1 MARTRLDPTPRA
13 AWPSAP
19 ARGRNRRSRRRA
31 RGRGGS
37 RGGTRWSLWAP
48 RLEHGYDPWPGHHC
62 SARRAQVAAR
72 RRYHTGVADGVG
84 VGLRARSV
92 PRLSD
97 YDHVLRRQP
106 SPAPAGDGTRQPGDP
121 GSYSNVEV
129 THDGGNSWQ
138 QSNLPVTLSD
148 ATPLACVDAET
159 CATLGIDPSG
169 NATFLETSDGGGTW
183 ASVAGPNQLT
193 SSIGVTVLA
202 CTTAESCVAVASDPA
217 DQSGAAVAFVTNDGG
232 ATWTDSVLPTDFVP
246 TGLQCVSGELC
257 VASGFSQ
264 SPDGSST
271 IPPGTVLYSS
281 DDGATWAAASV
292 PPGLGPLGR
301 VSCADSTDCVASFFG
316 DDGSSSQI
324 LASTDGGQSW
334 SEAAAS
340 GLPAAFVTGLSC
352 PTAAECW
359 AAGMMR
365 VGSGGSDGSGGPI
378 AVKLGPG
385 AGGIVASSSDDGQT
399 WQVQQLP
406 HGVLVVFDI
415 TCPSDTSCYAL
426 AIQASTTSGAPGLI
440 RVARL
445 RGLSATYAVGHA
457 EGRTR
462 REAVR
467 CGAKC
472 RRVGRK
478 VQRARRREVERPPE
492 RPAPCRGRGP
502 LAWPSARRRLR

>member
-1 MARTRLDPTPRA
+1 MNKIDRQLRTLDPVRLA
-13 AWPSAP
+13 DLVAVSAHP
-19 ARGRNRRSRRRA
+19 VFDELLEAIVASPPDLLSELTVPGKADLERLEPIVLGRH
-31 RGRGGS
+31 
-37 RGGTRWSLWAP
+37 AP
-48 RLEHGYDPWPGHHC
+48 RGYRRPFVAAIAGVAAVLVVVAGLAVQSPGH
-62 SARRAQVAAR
+62 SKLPGSSRTTAGSGATTGPVAAPKWR
-72 RRYHTGVADGVG
+72 LVGDITPAWRTESGTGYEPGLFLACPTTTTCYADN
-84 VGLRARSV
+84 LQQDV
-92 PRLSD
+92 P
-97 YDHVLRRQP
+97 
-106 SPAPAGDGTRQPGDP
+106 GT
-121 GSYSNVEV
+121 SSEIEV

-169 NATFLETSDGGGTW
+169 NATFLETSDGGATW
-183 ASVAGPNQLT
+183 ASLAGPSQLA

-217 DQSGAAVAFVTNDGG
+217 DQSGAALAFVTNDGG
-232 ATWTDSVLPTDFVP
+232 ATWSDSVLPTDFVP
-246 TGLQCVSGELC
+246 TGLQCVSGNLC

-301 VSCADSTDCVASFFG
+301 VSCVDSTDCVASFFG

-359 AAGMMR
+359 AAGMVR

-385 AGGIVASSSDDGQT
+385 AEGIVASSSDDGQT

-406 HGVLVVFDI
+406 QGVLVVLDI
-415 TCPSDTSCYAL
+415 TCPSDTSCYAV
-426 AIQASTTSGAPGLI
+426 AIQTSTTSGAPASFVL
-440 RVARL
+440 
-445 RGLSATYAVGHA
+445 
-457 EGRTR
+457 
-462 REAVR
+462 
-467 CGAKC
+467 
-472 RRVGRK
+472 
-478 VQRARRREVERPPE
+478 
-492 RPAPCRGRGP
+492 
-502 LAWPSARRRLR
+502 LAYGG